1 MSLVMSFTISISYCS
16 GSCGLVTFPVSATI
30 ESDGFVIFGEIDYQ
44 GSPHPNC
51 PQNHEPESPARLA
64 HHDVSDLD
72 TIGAGELIFGLRVP
86 RGSRGSARVLV
97 RAADHDAARTG
108 EGQAA

>member
-1 MSLVMSFTISISYCS
+1 M
-16 GSCGLVTFPVSATI
+16 
-30 ESDGFVIFGEIDYQ
+30 
-44 GSPHPNC
+44 N
-51 PQNHEPESPARLA
+51 QNHRLA
-64 HHDVSDLD
+64 LPTTMYLILSDLD